1 MATNAQEI
9 YNQITNTLS
18 LTERLRLASL
28 LLDDLK
34 KQNVSVIDDGNDW
47 TDEDIEDITRISMD
61 YANRLYPE
69 GE

>member
-1 MATNAQEI
+1 MATNAQEV
-9 YNQITNTLS
+9 YNQITQTLS

-34 KQNVSVIDDGNDW
+34 KQNVAVIDDGNDW

-61 YANRLYPE
+61 YANKLYPE

>member
-1 MATNAQEI
+1 MATTAQEV

-34 KQNVSVIDDGNDW
+34 KQNVEVIDDGDDW
-47 TDEDIEDITRISMD
+47 TDEDIADITRLSMD
-61 YANRLYPE
+61 YANTLYPE
-69 GE
+69 GK

>member
-1 MATNAQEI
+1 MAITAQEV

-34 KQNVSVIDDGNDW
+34 KQNVEVIDDGNDW
-47 TDEDIEDITRISMD
+47 TDEDIGDITRLSMD
-61 YANRLYPE
+61 YANTL
-69 GE
+69 

>member
-1 MATNAQEI
+1 MATSAQEV
-9 YNQITNTLS
+9 YNQVTSTLS

-34 KQNVSVIDDGNDW
+34 KQNVAVIDDGNDW
-47 TDEDIEDITRISMD
+47 ADEDIEDITKISMD
-61 YANRLYPE
+61 YANMIHPE

>member
-1 MATNAQEI
+1 MATTAQEI

-34 KQNVSVIDDGNDW
+34 KQNIEVIDDGNDW
-47 TDEDIEDITRISMD
+47 TDEDILDITKISMD
-61 YANRLYPE
+61 YANTLYPE
-69 GE
+69 SK